1 MNVLISR
8 SFMLFII
15 PALLLLLSGSALAST
30 LPRSLLEP
38 AQLKKWIDNGYRT
51 EKGERVVILDVVPIK
66 ADQDTWFA
74 GDPQKLKQQAVKKY
88 GERSPQQALVEQLA
102 RKGMLGHIP
111 GSRLVISH
119 AGSVVHDRNDGP
131 MESEHEIGSG
141 PAVDKLLQEQG
152 VQKNDVIVLAS
163 SQQNPWTGCAAR
175 LWWTLYYWGFPV
187 EKVLTLDG
195 GTRAYAEA
203 GFPLQKGTE
212 QPPVTPS
219 KISVSDNRIRRID
232 SRISLGEMLALVDS
246 GKTTNGEVV
255 LLDTRQPPVAFYLKD
270 EHTMDGKLGRDGV
283 PDILQVTGFVYNP
296 KNGIFT
302 RQSDNK
308 LFNLSEMLFSPVANN
323 GTLARSSFTA
333 AANYS
338 I

>member
-1 MNVLISR
+1 M
-8 SFMLFII
+8 
-15 PALLLLLSGSALAST
+15 
-30 LPRSLLEP
+30 
-38 AQLKKWIDNGYRT
+38 Y
-51 EKGERVVILDVVPIK
+51 
-66 ADQDTWFA
+66 
-74 GDPQKLKQQAVKKY
+74 
-88 GERSPQQALVEQLA
+88 
-102 RKGMLGHIP
+102 
-111 GSRLVISH
+111 
-119 AGSVVHDRNDGP
+119 
-131 MESEHEIGSG
+131 
-141 PAVDKLLQEQG
+141 
-152 VQKNDVIVLAS
+152 
-163 SQQNPWTGCAAR
+163 
-175 LWWTLYYWGFPV
+175 
-187 EKVLTLDG
+187 
-195 GTRAYAEA
+195 